1 MQITDVRVFPVR
13 DDKLKAFVSV
23 VFESCFMVNDIKV
36 INGRDGYFI
45 SMPSRRK
52 KNGEF
57 KDIAHPLNTDTRRL
71 LEARILD
78 EYEQVVAIDDP
89 PARRYEKAD
98 SGDKG
103 SKPQRQCRQES
114 NDEPAAESSS
124 EPELAAAPAAVV
136 AEPAADDNEQRAASS
151 QQESSDDGSPGKAD
165 ERGVEEGPAADQESR
180 DQADS
185 SRQRRDLDEVVE
197 DHLSD
202 SFWS

>member
-57 KDIAHPLNTDTRRL
+57 KDIAHPLNTETRRL
-71 LEARILD
+71 LEERILD
-78 EYEQVVAIDDP
+78 EYEQVVALDDP
-89 PARRYEKAD
+89 VARRYEKSEA
-98 SGDKG
+98 SGDR
-103 SKPQRQCRQES
+103 KPRKKPEPERES
-114 NDEPAAESSS
+114 RDGEASSRDAESATGSESEAPSS
-124 EPELAAAPAAVV
+124 DAGEKGDESPKTASEGGVDEGNGEERTAP
-136 AEPAADDNEQRAASS
+136 DGRRRK
-151 QQESSDDGSPGKAD
+151 ESSADDGSQK
-165 ERGVEEGPAADQESR
+165 RGE
-180 DQADS
+180 
-185 SRQRRDLDEVVE
+185 RRDLDEVVE

>member
-52 KNGEF
+52 KNGDF
-57 KDIAHPLNTDTRRL
+57 KDVAHPLNTETRRL
-71 LEARILD
+71 LEERILD
-78 EYEQVVAIDDP
+78 EYEQVVAVDEP
-89 PARRYEKAD
+89 PARRYE
-98 SGDKG
+98 
-103 SKPQRQCRQES
+103 R
-114 NDEPAAESSS
+114 AESGAGPEKSTGESGGESQSRS
-124 EPELAAAPAAVV
+124 EPQGESRVAPASADAKRPEGEPEQGAAPAS
-136 AEPAADDNEQRAASS
+136 AESTSEE
-151 QQESSDDGSPGKAD
+151 QESKDQASPSTA
-165 ERGVEEGPAADQESR
+165 P
-180 DQADS
+180 ADS
-185 SRQRRDLDEVVE
+185 SGRERRDLDDVVE

>member
-13 DDKLKAFVSV
+13 DEKLKAFVSV

-57 KDIAHPLNTDTRRL
+57 KDVAHPLNTETRRL
-71 LEARILD
+71 LEERILD
-78 EYEQVVAIDDP
+78 EYEQVVALDNP
-89 PARRYEKAD
+89 PPRRYEKTEA
-98 SGDKG
+98 SGDR
-103 SKPQRQCRQES
+103 KPQKKSEPERES
-114 NDEPAAESSS
+114 QDGEGSGSVAEPSTGSEPDESSS
-124 EPELAAAPAAVV
+124 DARERGDESTAAVPTDGAGAGSQGAQAAPAGG
-136 AEPAADDNEQRAASS
+136 SGK
-151 QQESSDDGSPGKAD
+151 ESTVDDGGG
-165 ERGVEEGPAADQESR
+165 ERSE
-180 DQADS
+180 
-185 SRQRRDLDEVVE
+185 RRDLDEVVE

>member
-13 DDKLKAFVSV
+13 DEKLKAFVSV

-57 KDIAHPLNTDTRRL
+57 KDIAHPLNTETRRL
-71 LEARILD
+71 LEERILD
-78 EYEQVVAIDDP
+78 EYEQVVALDDP
-89 PARRYEKAD
+89 VARRYEKTEA
-98 SGDKG
+98 SGDRKPKRKPEPERESRDGEASG
-103 SKPQRQCRQES
+103 SV
-114 NDEPAAESSS
+114 AESSTAS
-124 EPELAAAPAAVV
+124 EPDESSSDARERGDESTTAAPTDVEGAVNRG
-136 AEPAADDNEQRAASS
+136 AEVAASDGGRD
-151 QQESSDDGSPGKAD
+151 ESTDDD
-165 ERGVEEGPAADQESR
+165 RGQKRGE
-180 DQADS
+180 
-185 SRQRRDLDEVVE
+185 RRDLDEVVE

>member
-23 VFESCFMVNDIKV
+23 VFEGCFMVNDIKV

-71 LEARILD
+71 IEKRILD
-78 EYEQVVAIDDP
+78 EYEQVVALEDP
-89 PARRYEKAD
+89 PVRRYDQERSGGSDTESPRPAAASKAQPEPEPARAEVA
-98 SGDKG
+98 
-103 SKPQRQCRQES
+103 KPRDQ
-114 NDEPAAESSS
+114 PAAEPQPRQQQPPEDSKAAGTS
-124 EPELAAAPAAVV
+124 EDP
-136 AEPAADDNEQRAASS
+136 D
-151 QQESSDDGSPGKAD
+151 
-165 ERGVEEGPAADQESR
+165 
-180 DQADS
+180 
-185 SRQRRDLDEVVE
+185 RRDLDEVVE